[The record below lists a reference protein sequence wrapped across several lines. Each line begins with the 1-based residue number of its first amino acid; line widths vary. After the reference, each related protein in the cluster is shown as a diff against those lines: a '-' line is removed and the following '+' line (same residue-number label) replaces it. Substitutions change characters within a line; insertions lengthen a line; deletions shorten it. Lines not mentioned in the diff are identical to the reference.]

1 MSITRQTRTLYSDF
15 VEYKELDRATLSSI
29 HPGILVIFDSTALAS
44 LYQYPT
50 RTSDEIIRA
59 FSQLRG
65 HVFLPHQ
72 ALKEFWA
79 ALDGASPV
87 PAAAD
92 RVRSALASFK
102 ETLPEEKGSPW
113 SALRSVTHQL
123 DHSIAQIMRILEP
136 TTDTG
141 SINVARREDDTIL
154 PRLNRLF
161 TGHVGAA
168 PSPERYN
175 QQLAEAVEQGHPL
188 LPSANFDADFALWTQ
203 CLAEASTRVKGTDCV
218 FVTAG
223 VRDLW
228 LRNSAEVR
236 AAAASGKPIRQLANR
251 QLLREYA
258 QTTDGGVFRIYTV
271 EEILK
276 LTSHQYGVT
285 VSDATYHAV
294 RTEEPVAV

>member
-1 MSITRQTRTLYSDF
+1 
-15 VEYKELDRATLSSI
+15 
-29 HPGILVIFDSTALAS
+29 
-44 LYQYPT
+44 
-50 RTSDEIIRA
+50 
-59 FSQLRG
+59 
-65 HVFLPHQ
+65 
-72 ALKEFWA
+72 
-79 ALDGASPV
+79 
-87 PAAAD
+87 
-92 RVRSALASFK
+92 
-102 ETLPEEKGSPW
+102 
-113 SALRSVTHQL
+113 
-123 DHSIAQIMRILEP
+123 MRILEP

-161 TGHVGAA
+161 TGRVGAA

-175 QQLAEAVEQGHPL
+175 QQLAEAAEQGHPL

-258 QTTDGGVFRIYTV
+258 QATDGGVFRIYTV

-276 LTSHQYGVT
+276 LASRQYGVT